1 MGKNKRRTP
10 GDGSLFQR
18 SSDGLW
24 IARLEL
30 GWDNR
35 GKRKMWQGSA
45 KTQAGALAKL
55 REARRQ
61 RDTLGTIPA
70 AGTTLEKW
78 LETWLE
84 EIAKPRLKPS
94 TLSGYRGCANRYLI
108 PALGK
113 VPLPQ
118 LTPGHVRAMRQR
130 AEQMSSLA
138 MANQAHRA
146 LKAALSDAEREG
158 LVAKNV
164 AKLVQIPST
173 KATRDALS
181 LVDAKKIVA
190 GVKGADDEAR
200 WLLSLLTGARVGE
213 VLGLQWDR
221 VNLEVGTIDLAWQ
234 LDRLPMKHGCSKG
247 KPTCKMRRIS
257 DCPGA
262 VFDVR
267 SGLEFIHLDGPN
279 CLTRPK
285 SAAGIR
291 VIPLPPMLVDAL
303 KRHRKATF
311 GQVNPNG
318 LLFHRPDGGAL
329 DDKADRAE
337 WVALLARLEVAP
349 VDLHSAR
356 HTMATLLMDQGI
368 DTKIVQGIMGHAQA
382 TTTQLYQH
390 ANLTMARAALEE
402 LAASLG

>member
-1 MGKNKRRTP
+1 MGRSKRRTP

-24 IARLEL
+24 IARLEM
-30 GWDNR
+30 GWDNH
-35 GKRKMWQGSA
+35 GKRRIWQGSS

-55 REARRQ
+55 REARTQ

-70 AGTTLEKW
+70 AGMTLEKW
-78 LETWLE
+78 LATWLTD
-84 EIAKPRLKPS
+84 IARPRLKPS
-94 TLSGYRGCANRYLI
+94 TLLGYTGCVNRYLV
-108 PALGK
+108 PAIGK
-113 VPLPQ
+113 VPLAQ
-118 LTPGHVRAMRQR
+118 LTPGHVRSMRQR
-130 AEQMSSLA
+130 AEQLSSLA

-146 LKAALSDAEREG
+146 LKTALSDAEREG

-173 KATRDALS
+173 NNTREALS

-190 GVKGADDEAR
+190 GIKGKPDEAR

-221 VNLEVGTIDLAWQ
+221 IDLETGTIDLAWQ

-247 KPTCKMRRIS
+247 KPTCRMRRIS
-257 DCPGA
+257 DCPQA
-262 VFDVR
+262 YFDVR
-267 SGLEFIHLDGPN
+267 SGLEYIHLDGPN

-285 SAAGIR
+285 SSAGIR
-291 VIPLPPMLVDAL
+291 VVPVPPVLVAAL

-311 GQVNPNG
+311 GQLNPNG
-318 LLFHRPDGGAL
+318 LVFHRDDGGAV
-329 DDKADRAE
+329 DDKGDRGE
-337 WVALLARLEVAP
+337 WTALLTNLGVPA

-356 HTMATLLMDQGI
+356 HTAATLLMDQGV
-368 DTKIVQGIMGHAQA
+368 DVKVVQSILGHAQA
-382 TTTQLYQH
+382 TTTQRYQH
-390 ANLTMARAALEE
+390 ADQTMARAALQG
-402 LAASLG
+402 LADSLG